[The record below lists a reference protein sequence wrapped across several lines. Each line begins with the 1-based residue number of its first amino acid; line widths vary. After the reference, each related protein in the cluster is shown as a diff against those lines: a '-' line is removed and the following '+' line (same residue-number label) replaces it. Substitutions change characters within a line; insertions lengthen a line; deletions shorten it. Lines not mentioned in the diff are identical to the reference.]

1 LVADIIDNGMERSGV
16 NTKTALVGGVLAG
29 IGASACCVGPLLLLS
44 FGIGGAWIAHLTA
57 LEPFRPVFIM
67 LTIVFLGLAFRKLY
81 LVPQSCSVDEKCV
94 ADRTRRA
101 QRILFWVLTP
111 VVILLIA
118 SPWIL
123 PIFYR

>member
-1 LVADIIDNGMERSGV
+1 MRSEL

-44 FGIGGAWIAHLTA
+44 LGFSGAWIVHLTA
-57 LEPFRPVFIM
+57 LEPFRPVFIV

-81 LVPQSCSVDEKCV
+81 LVPQSCVVDENCV
-94 ADRTRRA
+94 SDSTRRV
-101 QRILFWVLTP
+101 QRILFWALTP

-123 PIFYR
+123 SIFYR